1 VLLASGEEVT
11 MTQSRTASHAI
22 RLALVALIL
31 TVVAA
36 CSSEAPATS
45 DSAPPADAV
54 LIEVSAVEFAF
65 SLSDTPTTA
74 GTYTFELT
82 NDGSMSHDLVIE
94 GVNGAATDIVGPGA
108 TDSFTVTLEPGEY
121 TMYCS
126 VGNHRAQGMEV
137 TFTVT

>member
-1 VLLASGEEVT
+1 
-11 MTQSRTASHAI
+11 MTQTRPATHAI
-22 RLALVALIL
+22 RLALAALVL
-31 TVVAA
+31 AVVAA
-36 CSSEAPATS
+36 CSSEAPAPA

-65 SLSDTPTTA
+65 SLSDTPTAA